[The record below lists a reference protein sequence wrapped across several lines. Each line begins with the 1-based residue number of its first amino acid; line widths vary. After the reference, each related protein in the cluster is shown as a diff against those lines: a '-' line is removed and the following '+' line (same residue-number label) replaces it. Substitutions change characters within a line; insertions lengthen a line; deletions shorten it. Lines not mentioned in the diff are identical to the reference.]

1 MKISKDEV
9 LHVAFLSRLKLSDDE
24 IENLNMEGV
33 IDFADKLNE
42 LDTENIAPTNHIL
55 DIKNVFR
62 EDKIEKSF
70 ERDEILK
77 NAPQKQRGCVVV
89 PQTVEE

>member
-1 MKISKDEV
+1 MKISKEEV
-9 LHVAFLSRLKLSDDE
+9 LHVAFLSRLTLSDDE
-24 IENLNMEGV
+24 IENLGMEGI
-33 IDFADKLNE
+33 IDFANTLDELN
-42 LDTENIAPTNHIL
+42 TEEVSPTNHIL

-70 ERDEILK
+70 DRDVILK
-77 NAPQKQRGCVVV
+77 NAPKKQRGCVVV

>member
-1 MKISKDEV
+1 MTKSK
-9 LHVAFLSRLKLSDDE
+9 
-24 IENLNMEGV
+24 NLNMEGV
-33 IDFADKLNE
+33 IDFANKLNE

-55 DIKNVFR
+55 DIKKRVPRGQNR
-62 EDKIEKSF
+62 KKSF
-70 ERDEILK
+70 DRDEILK

>member
-1 MKISKDEV
+1 MKISTDEI
-9 LHVAFLSRLKLSDDE
+9 LHVALLSRLKLDDDE
-24 IENLNMEGV
+24 IENLNMEGI
-33 IDFADKLNE
+33 IDFANTLNE

-70 ERDEILK
+70 DRDEILK
-77 NAPQKQRGCVVV
+77 NAPKKQRGCVVV